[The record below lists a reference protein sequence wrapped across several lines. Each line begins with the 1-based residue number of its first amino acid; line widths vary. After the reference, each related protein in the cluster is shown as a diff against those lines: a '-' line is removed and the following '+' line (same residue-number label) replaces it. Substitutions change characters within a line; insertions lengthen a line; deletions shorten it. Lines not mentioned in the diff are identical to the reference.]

1 MERVEYV
8 IGNYTVSINQTPAGN
23 TMVYA
28 AEGSTCSLTTSF
40 SVMLAVRI
48 MSAIWEYVKVES
60 LMSTKGKCE
69 DNYSIVLFRFF

>member
-1 MERVEYV
+1 M

-28 AEGSTCSLTTSF
+28 AEGSMCSLTTF

-48 MSAIWEYVKVES
+48 MSAIWEYVKVDS
-60 LMSTKGKCE
+60 LTSTKV
-69 DNYSIVLFRFF
+69 SVRTTTALFCFVVFNAIFKTV